1 MQGFRVTDESKSVF
15 AEKDRDAFYVD
26 YIVDIIDYVTIYR
39 HHRYE
44 TSELKLSV
52 TARTIAYRFSGK
64 VDDKE
69 T

>member
-15 AEKDRDAFYVD
+15 VEKDGDVIHVD
-26 YIVDIIDYVTIYR
+26 YTDIIAVL
-39 HHRYE
+39 E
-44 TSELKLSV
+44 TPELKLSA

-64 VDDKE
+64 VDFKE